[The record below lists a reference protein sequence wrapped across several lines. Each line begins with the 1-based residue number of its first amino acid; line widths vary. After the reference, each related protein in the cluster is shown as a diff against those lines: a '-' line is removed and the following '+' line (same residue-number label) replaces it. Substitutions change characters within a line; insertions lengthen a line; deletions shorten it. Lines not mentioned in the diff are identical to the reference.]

1 MVSYIISALVGMA
14 IGCVIVYF
22 VIRHLCDPKK
32 FDLN

>member
-22 VIRHLCDPKK
+22 GVRHFCDPKR
-32 FDLN
+32 FDLD

>member
-22 VIRHLCDPKK
+22 GVRYFCDPKR
-32 FDLN
+32 FDLD